1 MKIDVEDYVQTVE
14 VSIGLWTKFA
24 KNSVENVQN
33 VKAFT
38 CFLIIFHILY
48 HRDDK
53 YTSCPLLNDLYKYKA
68 LLKNRSA
75 FCIKLAY
82 FLKKSTIWS
91 KASSS
96 LLVNAEGAAVV
107 GATGSGTGGAT
118 SKLAVVDLI

>member
-1 MKIDVEDYVQTVE
+1 MFKLWKSQLVCGRNLRKTRWKMCKMKRL
-14 VSIGLWTKFA
+14 SL
-24 KNSVENVQN
+24 
-33 VKAFT
+33 AFSLFST
-38 CFLIIFHILY
+38 FLY

-75 FCIKLAY
+75 FFIKLVY

-107 GATGSGTGGAT
+107 GATGSVTGGAT
-118 SKLAVVDLI
+118 SRLAVVDLI